1 MEVPS
6 MDDKKNIVHNAHVN
20 LDKERYKR
28 PYGGI
33 PFIYSF
39 GHAGQLPPVMM
50 KAMSDKSPSEKSATA
65 DQMGKIAI
73 HDFMYSQD
81 EKCQSNIVVMDK
93 VV

>member
-1 MEVPS
+1 
-6 MDDKKNIVHNAHVN
+6 MDDEENVIHTAHVK
-20 LDKERYKR
+20 LDEDVYKR

-73 HDFMYSQD
+73 HDFMYSQH